1 MLDFSEFY
9 KTPATFEA
17 EGFESATPGVK
28 GIFLAGAQYEDKE
41 TRVFAWYG
49 LPENASPDTKVPGIV
64 LVHGG
69 LGTAMAPW
77 VKHWNDCGFAAI
89 SIDMFG
95 GLPAKDGSY
104 CTKNP
109 PERHEFSGPDPE
121 NKFEDV
127 DYAPVDQWPF
137 HAVAAIIAA
146 NSFLA
151 SLPEVDGSKIGL
163 TGISWGG
170 FAAALAAGYD
180 DRFRFVMPV
189 YGCGGF
195 DSLAIVPEDA
205 SAKKVRKFA
214 ELWDPNNT
222 LTKAKMPMLWVSGA
236 CDFAFDVRNWNHS
249 ASLAPRSCRALR
261 PSMVHGHME
270 GENAPELVPF
280 AKAVLAG
287 KEFPGFTKVK
297 FNDDTIQLGGK
308 WSSSVKIKK
317 ADIVWT
323 RASGCWNDCVFRAQ
337 PARLNRENNT
347 VVGNLPAD
355 WTAAYLLLED
365 EAGLVYTSEVFFNE

>member
-28 GIFLAGAQYEDKE
+28 GIFLAGAQYEDQE

-49 LPENASPDTKVPGIV
+49 LPENASPNAKVPGIV

-69 LGTAMAPW
+69 LGTALAPW
-77 VKHWNDCGFAAI
+77 VKQWNDRGFAAI

-95 GLPAKDGSY
+95 GLPARDGS
-104 CTKNP
+104 CCSKNP
-109 PERHEFSGPDPE
+109 PERHEFSGPDPKD
-121 NKFEDV
+121 KFEDV

-137 HAVAAIIAA
+137 HAVAAIITA

-205 SAKKVRKFA
+205 SAKKVKKFV

-222 LTKAKMPMLWVSGA
+222 LPKAKMPMLWVSGA

-249 ASLAPRSCRALR
+249 VSLAPRSCRALR
-261 PSMVHGHME
+261 PAMVHGQAE
-270 GENAPELVPF
+270 GADAPELLPF
-280 AKAVLAG
+280 AKEVLAG

-308 WSSSVKIKK
+308 WSSGVKIKK

-347 VVGNLPAD
+347 VVGDLPSA